1 MTFMWIFNWILL
13 FCFQLLKVNRNP
25 SVLNCCVLFCYG
37 VQILLQFI
45 KLSHQRY
52 FWPVAIGKI
61 QSMFKS
67 TYYPAHVTVLPNLSS
82 FFLPIFFSRKRF
94 VKPNRELDSVLQ
106 VSRNQS
112 SGLVFLWTHQCLS
125 FLVGT
130 LALRR
135 TSSHKIHGQRGRGI
149 GTNSSERGGDTED
162 TNSGRRSKHHLG
174 PTGLFI
180 MPNTTLNGTIENIL
194 K

>member
-1 MTFMWIFNWILL
+1 MIRKTV
-13 FCFQLLKVNRNP
+13 QLAQ
-25 SVLNCCVLFCYG
+25 Y
-37 VQILLQFI
+37 I
-45 KLSHQRY
+45 H
-52 FWPVAIGKI
+52 
-61 QSMFKS
+61 
-67 TYYPAHVTVLPNLSS
+67 
-82 FFLPIFFSRKRF
+82 
-94 VKPNRELDSVLQ
+94 SVLQ

-112 SGLVFLWTHQCLS
+112 SGLLFLLAHQCLS

>member
-1 MTFMWIFNWILL
+1 MYFSLMFLS
-13 FCFQLLKVNRNP
+13 P
-25 SVLNCCVLFCYG
+25 SN
-37 VQILLQFI
+37 
-45 KLSHQRY
+45 
-52 FWPVAIGKI
+52 
-61 QSMFKS
+61 
-67 TYYPAHVTVLPNLSS
+67 
-82 FFLPIFFSRKRF
+82 
-94 VKPNRELDSVLQ
+94 
-106 VSRNQS
+106 
-112 SGLVFLWTHQCLS
+112 QCLS

-180 MPNTTLNGTIENIL
+180 MPNTTMNDKIENIF
-194 K
+194 